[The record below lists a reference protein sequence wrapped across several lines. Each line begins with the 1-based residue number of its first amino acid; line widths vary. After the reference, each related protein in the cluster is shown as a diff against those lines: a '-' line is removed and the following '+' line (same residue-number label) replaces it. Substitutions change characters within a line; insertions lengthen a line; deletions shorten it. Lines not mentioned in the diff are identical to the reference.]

1 MKIVPMTFSA
11 TRKKFVSLTIF
22 MLLLLSFL
30 PWINWEAF
38 AANKMPSLATNSS
51 SSFSPVE
58 DTNAREFLNSSG
70 QNASVSIGN
79 LLLAS
84 EANSINHV
92 FNTAEKSLVTIT
104 RTLPSPTLIS
114 PQSQNITVLGSG
126 FISDSEGHL
135 ITNSHVVGSSKIV
148 NILFENGNRH
158 TAKVIG
164 RDPLNDIA
172 VLKIVENTSGQERN
186 ALPPPLYLGN
196 SSNLKIGQTVIAIGS
211 PFGLEHTM
219 TSGTISQVGR
229 LIPEGSSI
237 QQFLRLHFPW
247 LAYSIPDAIQTDAPI
262 NPGNSGGPL
271 LNMQGQVIGLNTA
284 TISGS
289 NGIGFA
295 ISSNTLSRIVPALI
309 AKGNYTHPYLG
320 LALDTSPAAI
330 AEDYKNITSNLSG
343 VFVNAIQ
350 KGGPADS
357 AGIHGASIDQY
368 YQRHSGDMIIAVDGH
383 NVTKASD
390 FISYID
396 EHKNV
401 NDSLNLATLRSGKEI
416 NITAHLKAWPSLGP
430 YLSLASSSSNP
441 D

>member
-1 MKIVPMTFSA
+1 MKNVPPNA
-11 TRKKFVSLTIF
+11 LKKYLSSTIF
-22 MLLLLSFL
+22 IILLLFFV
-30 PWINWEAF
+30 PWINWNAF
-38 AANKMPSLATNSS
+38 ALNRMASLAPDSS
-51 SSFSPVE
+51 YSFKRILSIQ
-58 DTNAREFLNSSG
+58 DTIPRDILNSSG

-79 LLLAS
+79 ILLAS

-126 FISDSEGHL
+126 FISDSKGHL

-148 NILFENGNRH
+148 NVLFENGNRH

-164 RDPLNDIA
+164 RDSLNDIA
-172 VLKIVENTSGQERN
+172 VLKIVENISSQGRN
-186 ALPPPLYLGN
+186 ALPQPLLIGN

-211 PFGLEHTM
+211 PFGLDHTM

-247 LAYSIPDAIQTDAPI
+247 LSYSIPDAIQTDAPI

-271 LNMQGQVIGLNTA
+271 LNMQGQVVGLNTA

-295 ISSNTLSRIVPALI
+295 ISSNTLSRIVPTLI

-330 AEDYKNITSNLSG
+330 AEDYKNISSNLSG

-350 KGGPADS
+350 KDGPADI
-357 AGIHGASIDQY
+357 AGIHGATIDQY

-401 NDSLNLATLRSGKEI
+401 NDSLNLVINRLGKEI
-416 NITAHLKAWPSLGP
+416 SITAHLKAWPSLGP
-430 YLSLASSSSNP
+430 YISLASSSNP

>member
-1 MKIVPMTFSA
+1 MNGNASA
-11 TRKKFVSLTIF
+11 LNIKPDFAPASTYSFERILPLQDTITIDT
-22 MLLLLSFL
+22 LH
-30 PWINWEAF
+30 
-38 AANKMPSLATNSS
+38 AA
-51 SSFSPVE
+51 
-58 DTNAREFLNSSG
+58 G
-70 QNASVSIGN
+70 QNASASIGN

-92 FNTAEKSLVTIT
+92 FNTAEKSLVIIT

-135 ITNSHVVGSSKIV
+135 ITNNHVVGSSKIV
-148 NILFENGNRH
+148 NVLFENGNRH

-164 RDPLNDIA
+164 RDVLNDIA
-172 VLKIVENTSGQERN
+172 VLKIAENTSSQVRN
-186 ALPPPLYLGN
+186 DLPPPLPIGN
-196 SSNLKIGQTVIAIGS
+196 SSNLEIGQTVIAIGS
-211 PFGLEHTM
+211 PFGLDHTM

-237 QQFLRLHFPW
+237 EQFLRLHFPW

-271 LNMQGQVIGLNTA
+271 LNMQGQVVGLNTA
-284 TISGS
+284 TISNS

-330 AEDYKNITSNLSG
+330 AEDYKNITPYLSG

-350 KGGPADS
+350 KGGPADI
-357 AGIHGASIDQY
+357 AGVHGASIDQY

-390 FISYID
+390 IISYID

-401 NDSLNLATLRSGKEI
+401 NDSLDLAIYREGKVI
-416 NITAHLKAWPSLGP
+416 NMNAHLKSWPSFGP
-430 YLSLASSSSNP
+430 YINLASSSDS